1 MNGPTYPSKV
11 DAWLVAVVAAAV
23 GFTLLQAVWLR
34 GVSPGGST
42 VAFGVAAFVV
52 LLLRLVAVPCRY
64 TLEPDHLLIQAGIT
78 YRRIAY
84 RDITAIAPSR
94 NPLSS
99 PALSLQ
105 RVKVSYRGG
114 FLLVSPRARERFIE
128 ELQERVAAAGG
139 PSGSRL
145 PG

>member
-1 MNGPTYPSKV
+1 MNGPSYPSKV

-23 GFTLLQAVWLR
+23 GFTLLQGVWLR
-34 GVSPGGST
+34 SISPSGSA

-84 RDITAIAPSR
+84 RDITAIAPSN

-105 RVKVSYRGG
+105 RVKVAYKGG
-114 FLLVSPRARERFIE
+114 FLLVSPRERERFIQ
-128 ELQERVAAAGG
+128 ELRGRVAAAGG
-139 PSGSRL
+139 QLG
-145 PG
+145 